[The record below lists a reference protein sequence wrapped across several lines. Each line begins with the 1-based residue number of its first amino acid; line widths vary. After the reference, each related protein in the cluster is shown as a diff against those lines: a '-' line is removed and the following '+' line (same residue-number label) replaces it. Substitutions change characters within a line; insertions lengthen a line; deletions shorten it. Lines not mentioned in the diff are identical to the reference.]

1 MKKFS
6 AKKLVYLGSGALDGA
21 KTETYSYGGASIYVS
36 KVRDLVSDAD
46 CLVIAFDRL
55 PALLRGSGWKQTV
68 ADHFGLDLGACR
80 MDHNVIYGRAV

>member
-6 AKKLVYLGSGALDGA
+6 ARKLVYLGSAALDGA
-21 KTETYSYGGASIYVS
+21 KTETYRYGGASIRVS
-36 KVRDLVSDAD
+36 KVRDLVTGAD
-46 CLVIAFDRL
+46 CMVIAFEKL

-68 ADHFGLDLGACR
+68 ADHFGMNLSACC